1 MELHLK
7 LVIATVKKCQKVFFV
22 KGHFLTPRG
31 PWECLLEELL
41 GQQKDLGSTSF
52 TRPQEHANLSID
64 MPRAGQASRAAWVGD
79 TW

>member
-7 LVIATVKKCQKVFFV
+7 FMIAAVKKCQKVFFA

-31 PWECLLEELL
+31 PWECLLEE

-52 TRPQEHANLSID
+52 TRPQEHASLSID
-64 MPRAGQASRAAWVGD
+64 TPRTGQASPAAWVGD
-79 TW
+79 TR